1 MRPRADVKAP
11 ARAIAA
17 MPRSGIRE
25 VMELAS
31 RREGVLHLE
40 VGEPDFQTPPH
51 IVEAAARAAADG
63 YTKYTPN
70 RGLPSVVEAICE
82 KLARRNGIAAEPE
95 QVVVT
100 SGAVGAIMGA
110 LIALVEPGEEILLPD
125 PGWPNY
131 EMMAAVI
138 GAHTVAYPLEP
149 ASGYEPDLER
159 LADLAARPGAK
170 AIVVN
175 SPGNPTGAVWSRET
189 VERVVEIG
197 RAHGLYVVSD
207 EVYEEIVFEGEHV
220 SPTTFDED
228 GRVITVSGVSKTYAM
243 TGWRVGYLAASPE
256 VAGLV
261 AKVQEPLVAC
271 AASVSQR
278 AAEAALNGPQDC
290 VVTMRDAYRSRR
302 DVAVAALGE
311 HGLLVSEPRGAFY
324 ILADIGRA
332 TDDTYAFA
340 RALVEE
346 HALAVAPG
354 ATFGPAGRG
363 LVRLSLASATE
374 VIEEGIARLAT
385 AVEGWPEGRHGSMG
399 S

>member
-1 MRPRADVKAP
+1 VRPQADVKAP

-40 VGEPDFQTPPH
+40 VGEPDFPPPPH
-51 IVEAAARAAADG
+51 SGAAAAPPAADG

-70 RGLPSVVEAICE
+70 RGLDSVVQAICE
-82 KLARRNGIAAEPE
+82 KLSRDNGIAAEPE

-100 SGAVGAIMGA
+100 VGAVGAIMGA
-110 LIALVEPGEEILLPD
+110 LLALVEPGEEILLPD

-138 GAHTVAYPLEP
+138 GARVTGYPLEP
-149 ASGYEPDLER
+149 SLDYEPDLDR
-159 LADLAARPGAK
+159 LADVAARPGAK

-175 SPGNPTGAVWSRET
+175 SPGNPTGAVWSRGT
-189 VERVVEIG
+189 VERVVEIA

-207 EVYEEIVFEGEHV
+207 EVYEEIVFDGEHV
-220 SPTTFDED
+220 SPATFDED
-228 GRVITVSGVSKTYAM
+228 GRVVTVSGVSKTYAM
-243 TGWRVGYLAASPE
+243 TGWRVGYLVASPE

-271 AASVSQR
+271 AAAVSQK
-278 AAEAALNGPQDC
+278 AAEAALSGPQDC
-290 VVTMRDAYRSRR
+290 VATMRDAYRRRR
-302 DVAVAALGE
+302 DAAVAALGE

-340 RALVEE
+340 RALVAE
-346 HALAVAPG
+346 HGVAVAPG

-363 LVRLSLASATE
+363 LVRLSLASATD
-374 VIEEGIARLAT
+374 VIEEGIVRLAT
-385 AVEGWPEGRHGSMG
+385 AVDEWSAGRRASMG
-399 S
+399 R

>member
-1 MRPRADVKAP
+1 
-11 ARAIAA
+11 
-17 MPRSGIRE
+17 
-25 VMELAS
+25 MELAS

-82 KLARRNGIAAEPE
+82 KLARRNGVAAEPE
-95 QVVVT
+95 HVVVT

-110 LIALVEPGEEILLPD
+110 LIALVEPGEGILLPD

-138 GAHTVAYPLEP
+138 GAHTVAYPLE
-149 ASGYEPDLER
+149 AANGYEPDLER

-189 VERVVEIG
+189 IERVVEIAS
-197 RAHGLYVVSD
+197 AHGLYVVSD

-220 SPTTFDED
+220 SPATFDED

-256 VAGLV
+256 IAGLV

-278 AAEAALNGPQDC
+278 AAEAALTGPQDC

-302 DVAVAALGE
+302 DVAVATLGG

-324 ILADIGRA
+324 ILADVGRA
-332 TDDTYAFA
+332 TEDTYAFA

-354 ATFGPAGRG
+354 ATFGPGGRG

-374 VIEEGIARLAT
+374 VIEEGIARLAI
-385 AVEGWPEGRHGSMG
+385 AVEGWPEGRHASMG
-399 S
+399 T

>member
-1 MRPRADVKAP
+1 VRPHADVKAP

-40 VGEPDFQTPPH
+40 VGEPDFQTPAH

-70 RGLPSVVEAICE
+70 RGLDSVVEAICD
-82 KLARRNGIAAEPE
+82 KLSRRNGIVAEPE

-100 SGAVGAIMGA
+100 AGAVGGIMGA
-110 LIALVEPGEEILLPD
+110 LIALVEPGEDVLLPD

-138 GAHTVAYPLEP
+138 GARTVAYPLEP
-149 ASGYEPDLER
+149 SLRYEPDLER
-159 LADLAARPGAK
+159 LAELAARPRAK

-175 SPGNPTGAVWSRET
+175 SPGNPTGAVWSRDT
-189 VERVVEIG
+189 VERVVEIA
-197 RAHGLYVVSD
+197 RAHGLFVISD

-220 SPTTFDED
+220 SPATFDEE
-228 GRVITVSGVSKTYAM
+228 GRVVTVSGVSKSYAM
-243 TGWRVGYLAASPE
+243 TGWRIGYLAASPE

-271 AASVSQR
+271 AAAVSQR
-278 AAEAALNGPQDC
+278 AAEAALRGPQDC
-290 VVTMRDAYRSRR
+290 VVAMRDAYRRRR

-311 HGLLVSEPRGAFY
+311 HGLGVSEPRGAFY

-340 RALVEE
+340 RALVAD
-346 HALAVAPG
+346 HAVAVAPG

-363 LVRLSLASATE
+363 LVRLSLASATD

-385 AVEGWPEGRHGSMG
+385 AVEQWSAGRRGTMG
-399 S
+399 G